1 MKSVQRILINEVH
14 EKSIVNWLTLLCF
27 IFTGVRDENDNV
39 ILVINPQN
47 IPVKTKE
54 EQKTMWA

>member
-1 MKSVQRILINEVH
+1 MINEVH